1 MKKRA
6 IVIGVIVLLLVYLGV
21 SLGFMSERRSRLVC
35 TGVEV
40 TIPDSMDHRFIGRRD
55 VMTLI
60 QGNGHKWI
68 GEYLS
73 DINTQAVESL
83 IYRNPAVKEARVF
96 KTVGGILKVKV
107 TQRQPVLRII
117 NRYGENFYIDDDGG
131 LMPWSAK
138 FTARVLVANG
148 NIADRFDSRKANGY
162 SLLADTTGNN
172 RTLKDLTRLALYIR
186 DNDFWNA
193 QIEQVFVEENGDYD
207 LIPRVGG
214 HLIILGKLDEME
226 DKFAKLKLMYEV
238 GLPNEGWNKYST
250 INLKFRNQVVCT
262 KK

>member
-1 MKKRA
+1 MKKR
-6 IVIGVIVLLLVYLGV
+6 VIIIAAIVLLLVYLGV
-21 SLGFMSERRSRLVC
+21 SLGFMSERRDRLVC
-35 TGVEV
+35 TGIVV
-40 TIPDSMDHRFIGRRD
+40 TIPDSMEHRFLGRRD
-55 VMTLI
+55 VMALI
-60 QGNGHKWI
+60 MSNGHKWI
-68 GEYLS
+68 GEYLR
-73 DINTQAVESL
+73 DINTQSVESL
-83 IYRNPAVKEARVF
+83 IYRNPAVKEAKVF
-96 KTVGGILKVKV
+96 KTVGGTLKIEV

-131 LMPWSAK
+131 MMPWSAK
-138 FTARVLVANG
+138 FTARVLVANW
-148 NIADRFDSRKANGY
+148 NIPDRFDSRKANSY
-162 SLLADTTGNN
+162 SLLSDTTASNH
-172 RTLKDLTRLALYIR
+172 TLKDLTRLALFIR

-193 QIEQVFVEENGDYD
+193 QIEQVFVEENGDFD

-214 HLIILGKLDEME
+214 HLIILGKLDDME